1 MPAAV
6 REALQAEC
14 ATELATAGGE
24 ELLAVLGGRSRALD
38 RFLIAR
44 NLKVDAAALMLR
56 NTLIYR
62 RDKVAKLMPID
73 PALKRKVAPFWPC
86 SYCIP
91 TVDGQ
96 PTMFARF
103 GNLNPRK
110 IYAEVSEEEFRT
122 YYMWWMEL
130 ALRHQLHCHNRQM
143 LEVHDLNG
151 LSFSQIYLPAV
162 RLLGRTLKIGQDHY
176 MEGLGRSIIINAPR
190 IFSIAWKILRTALNE
205 RTRMKTVI
213 VSDDGMSVLEPLF
226 GSREAVE
233 LLLSTDVSGDREE
246 KEGVAWLPPKVKYGP
261 PL

>member
-1 MPAAV
+1 
-6 REALQAEC
+6 
-14 ATELATAGGE
+14 
-24 ELLAVLGGRSRALD
+24 
-38 RFLIAR
+38 
-44 NLKVDAAALMLR
+44 MLR

-110 IYAEVSEEEFRT
+110 IYAGGVRGGVP
-122 YYMWWMEL
+122 YV
-130 ALRHQLHCHNRQM
+130 LHVVDGVGAAASAPLSQQANARGAR
-143 LEVHDLNG
+143 LERPLLFPNLSAGDL
-151 LSFSQIYLPAV
+151 

-226 GSREAVE
+226 GSRRRSSS
-233 LLLSTDVSGDREE
+233 LLSTDVSGDREE
-246 KEGVAWLPPKVKYGP
+246 KEGVAWLPPQVKYGP